1 MLFRSRRLHGNID
14 VTGNWSGRLGRV
26 GDLVRLVDAR
36 GNLVC
41 EVDYRCGGDW
51 PELTHGAGSSMELI
65 HPALDGS
72 LPSAWRDSDES
83 TRSEWRTYSCSGT
96 NLQLRTEGAPT
107 DFKELHFHLVGD
119 SHIALRNIQVWLN
132 GEGTNLLVNAD
143 RLSTNG
149 FSAGG
154 WLDRKSTRLNSSH

>member
-1 MLFRSRRLHGNID
+1 MRRFTIRLALLLLAVVNAHAQEAAYPSRP
-14 VTGNWSGRLGRV
+14 
-26 GDLVRLVDAR
+26 VRMVI
-36 GNLVC
+36 
-41 EVDYRCGGDW
+41 
-51 PELTHGAGSSMELI
+51 HIGAGSSMELI

-83 TRSEWRTYSCSGT
+83 TRSEWQTYSCSGT

-143 RLSTNG
+143 RLI
-149 FSAGG
+149 
-154 WLDRKSTRLNSSH
+154 LLIRKTLGAAK